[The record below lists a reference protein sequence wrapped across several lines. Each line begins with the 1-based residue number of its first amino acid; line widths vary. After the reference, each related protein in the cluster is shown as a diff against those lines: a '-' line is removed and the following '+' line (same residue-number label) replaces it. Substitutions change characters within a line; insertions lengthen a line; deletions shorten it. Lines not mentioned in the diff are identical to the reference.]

1 MSQQLVLY
9 ARLLNRG
16 AGFLAGVSVVSL
28 VLITLTDVALRYL
41 FHSGSVAVQELEWH
55 LFALIFL
62 LGGGYALQEGAH
74 VKIDVIFNKLSERK
88 QIVIT
93 LLGHCFFLFPFC
105 ALLIWTS
112 LPFVEAAY
120 TSPMEHSP
128 DPGGLRYRFILKA
141 AIPLGATLLA
151 IAGLADFLEKIAA
164 LFRNDQSR

>member
-88 QIVIT
+88 QIAIT
-93 LLGHCFFLFPFC
+93 LLGHGLFLFPFC

-151 IAGLADFLEKIAA
+151 IAGLADFLEKISA